1 MTNAPY
7 NYLPQQIAQQP
18 SPSRLA
24 AIRGILARNKDL
36 LHNAGSL
43 AASTGVTSVLGFAYW
58 IYAARVFPPEAVGY
72 GSAAISAMTLLGTI
86 GMFGLGTM
94 LIGELPRRESRG
106 ELMTAALIASFLGSL
121 ILGLGF
127 ALVSLAFGS
136 HFVEIAG
143 TFVRMVIFS
152 LAWPL
157 PAPPWSLMTPP
168 SASCAVASS

>member
-1 MTNAPY
+1 
-7 NYLPQQIAQQP
+7 
-18 SPSRLA
+18 
-24 AIRGILARNKDL
+24 
-36 LHNAGSL
+36 
-43 AASTGVTSVLGFAYW
+43 
-58 IYAARVFPPEAVGY
+58 
-72 GSAAISAMTLLGTI
+72 MTLLGTI

-121 ILGLGF
+121 ILGMGF

-152 LAWPL
+152 FGVAVTGATLVFDDATIGLMRGGLQLNRNVAVSVIKMAAL
-157 PAPPWSLMTPP
+157 PA
-168 SASCAVASS
+168 